1 MSDILQYRFPLNVAL
16 SHDQF
21 CPFDFCVVFAE
32 LHLILLNNQSCLT
45 ANMHAD
51 CTSFS
56 LQKMLNIIKLFC
68 LIQII
73 R

>member
-16 SHDQF
+16 SHA
-21 CPFDFCVVFAE
+21 FDFCVVFAE

-56 LQKMLNIIKLFC
+56 LQKRLNMIK
-68 LIQII
+68 
-73 R
+73 

>member
-45 ANMHAD
+45 ADMHTD

-56 LQKMLNIIKLFC
+56 LQKRLNIIKLFC